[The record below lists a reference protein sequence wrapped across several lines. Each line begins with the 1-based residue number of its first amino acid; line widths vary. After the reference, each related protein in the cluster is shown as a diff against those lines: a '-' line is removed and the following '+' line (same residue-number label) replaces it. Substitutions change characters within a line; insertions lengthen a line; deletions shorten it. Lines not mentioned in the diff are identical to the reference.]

1 MRFLI
6 AAAKGKWFKRRH
18 TASYLGL
25 WMTFGLMGVWH
36 GIEPHFLLYGAY
48 HAALL
53 CGYDMFARW
62 NKQMKRWPDTRAWRI
77 ANVVITF
84 HVVCFGLLIFSGK
97 LTQKPSP
104 VPPPAAMAPR

>member
-1 MRFLI
+1 
-6 AAAKGKWFKRRH
+6 
-18 TASYLGL
+18 
-25 WMTFGLMGVWH
+25 MGIWH

-53 CGYDMFARW
+53 CGYDTFARW

-104 VPPPAAMAPR
+104 GTTTGSHDTALRN